1 MARHIAVLLLP
12 VAFAAVARVCIGR
25 SGLFHSMLRATV
37 TLFGVLVK
45 PYCVAGCAAVGGVAG
60 LPASHVARIPFFR
73 AVERSKP
80 LGVGKVAE
88 KL

>member
-37 TLFGVLVK
+37 TLFGSLVK
-45 PYCVAGCAAVGGVAG
+45 LSCVAVCSAAGGVAG
-60 LPASHVARIPFFR
+60 LPVSHVAQYPFSGPWRGF
-73 AVERSKP
+73 KP
-80 LGVGKVAE
+80 LGLVGVAE